1 MDNKYGLIGV
11 VLTVLVGV
19 ILIGTVMAP
28 SITAIQ
34 MTAGDPVTYTNS
46 GANVGI
52 RDNTAYYEITD
63 DTSLTYVVDST
74 GITIGE
80 TNINYNTTAT
90 WGAVVWTDTGYFM
103 VRQSTYAV
111 RCEQYDV
118 ETNTSTTTSYTSPV
132 TATISGKTL
141 TVTDANEAEDT
152 YTFTEGYCLDLREN
166 EDGKQLFM
174 AVDLTQRTGTFYLNS
189 IDQLRCMGIYSS
201 GENDCYYSLKNG
213 TFTNTGDFTNDIL
226 ATLTLVDDTTDVYQL
241 ESFKLD
247 IGGEQFT
254 PYYTILPLE
263 IDGHSTSGAEYVL
276 YGVVIVLFILVVF
289 MVAVRALMT
298 RERD

>member
-1 MDNKYGLIGV
+1 MELKNFGALIAGFIV
-11 VLTVLVGV
+11 AALLVAAILVPVIDATLT
-19 ILIGTVMAP
+19 
-28 SITAIQ
+28 
-34 MTAGDPVTYTNS
+34 TAGDPVTYTNS
-46 GANVGI
+46 GANVGM

-80 TNINYNTTAT
+80 TNINYNSTAT

-103 VRQSTYAV
+103 VRQSTYVV

-118 ETNTSTTTSYTSPV
+118 ETNTSATTSYTLPV
-132 TATISGKTL
+132 TATLLGKTL
-141 TVTDANEAEDT
+141 TIADAAEANDT
-152 YTFTEGYCLDLREN
+152 YTFNEGYCLDLKQN

-189 IDQLRCMGIYSS
+189 INQLRCMGIYSS

-213 TFTNTGDFTNDIL
+213 TLTNTGDFTNDVV

-247 IGGEQFT
+247 IGGEEFT
-254 PYYTILPLE
+254 PYYTILPLQ
-263 IDGHSTSGAEYVL
+263 IDGHSTGGAVYDTLSIIPLLVTVGIL
-276 YGVVIVLFILVVF
+276 LGIVGVIF
-289 MVAVRALMT
+289 T
-298 RERD
+298 RRE